1 MLALFGG
8 AILIAM
14 IAVTVLSVTG
24 RILDTIGHSDFLA
37 AHIPGAA
44 DFFQYFGPILGDFEL
59 VEAGMAIAVIAFLP
73 WCSMRRGHA
82 TVDIFTA
89 NLPLSANRV
98 IDLLWEAVLTIVL
111 AVIAW
116 RLFAGTAD
124 KMRYGETTF
133 LLQYPVWWSFAACA
147 VLAVVAALV
156 SLWMTIVRFAEW
168 RGKPAPGISGKG

>member
-1 MLALFGG
+1 
-8 AILIAM
+8 
-14 IAVTVLSVTG
+14 
-24 RILDTIGHSDFLA
+24 
-37 AHIPGAA
+37 
-44 DFFQYFGPILGDFEL
+44 
-59 VEAGMAIAVIAFLP
+59 MAIAVIAFLP